1 MLHVHGMCQSK
12 LYKKLVR
19 LPSNY
24 RNFQTLLIYTVY
36 YIKKKPHLQQFKNSI
51 HLDEDPNLMS
61 NYKYFILPVYIE
73 SVDTCTL

>member
-24 RNFQTLLIYTVY
+24 RNFQTLLIYAVY
-36 YIKKKPHLQQFKNSI
+36 YIKKKTTSTTIQEFHTSWWRSKFDVKLQVLYI
-51 HLDEDPNLMS
+51 
-61 NYKYFILPVYIE
+61 PVYIE